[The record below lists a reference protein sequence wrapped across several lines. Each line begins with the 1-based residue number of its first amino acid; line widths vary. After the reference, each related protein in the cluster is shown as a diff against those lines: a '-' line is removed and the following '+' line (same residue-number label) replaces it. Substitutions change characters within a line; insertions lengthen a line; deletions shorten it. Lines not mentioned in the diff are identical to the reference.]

1 MTTADSAH
9 AAAPSAQRLRRF
21 LSELQSADESATG
34 AVACREACTSLGF
47 SKAMFSWVRDASWA
61 PKYVHVG
68 EGIRDEFDELLSA
81 VDGTAVPLLRAPRE
95 ADLIRH
101 RRPYVLGRNAYH
113 REAYRPLIDLSDPAA
128 YAAAPIVADGRTVA
142 TLHVDRNRDE
152 ITDEDVR
159 LLLLAARISGT
170 VIAAR
175 NNRRRVRRVGQELA
189 ALVDDIVHPTLASR
203 PQTYFAEETHPGS
216 RADEHTR
223 GSTVELTE
231 REDEVLR
238 LLATGASN
246 QQIADRLFIS
256 DGTVKC
262 HVRRIFRKIGVSSR
276 AQAAAF
282 HREVRTATAAR

>member
-1 MTTADSAH
+1 MTAADLKP
-9 AAAPSAQRLRRF
+9 AASSSRRLRRF
-21 LSELQSADESATG
+21 LAEMQGADDAETG

-47 SKAMFSWVRDASWA
+47 SKAMFSWVRGASWA
-61 PKYVHVG
+61 PAHFHVADG
-68 EGIRDEFDELLSA
+68 VGDEFDELRSA

-101 RRPYVLGRNAYH
+101 RRPYVLGRDAFH

-128 YAAAPIVADGRTVA
+128 YAAAPIVVDGRTVA
-142 TLHVDRNRDE
+142 TLHVDRNRDG

-170 VIAAR
+170 VVAAA
-175 NNRRRVRRVGQELA
+175 NNRRRVRREAEDLA
-189 ALVDDIVHPTLASR
+189 ALVNDIVQPREHQPEGFSASETRLEQLAAG
-203 PQTYFAEETHPGS
+203 PPAQPAIDF
-216 RADEHTR
+216 
-223 GSTVELTE
+223 TE

-246 QQIADRLFIS
+246 QQIAERLFIS

-276 AQAAAF
+276 AQAAAY
-282 HREVRTATAAR
+282 HREVRVATAAER

>member
-1 MTTADSAH
+1 M
-9 AAAPSAQRLRRF
+9 
-21 LSELQSADESATG
+21 
-34 AVACREACTSLGF
+34 
-47 SKAMFSWVRDASWA
+47 
-61 PKYVHVG
+61 
-68 EGIRDEFDELLSA
+68 
-81 VDGTAVPLLRAPRE
+81 
-95 ADLIRH
+95 
-101 RRPYVLGRNAYH
+101 
-113 REAYRPLIDLSDPAA
+113 
-128 YAAAPIVADGRTVA
+128 ADGRTVA

-203 PQTYFAEETHPGS
+203 PQTYFAEETHPPGS